1 MLHEFRRSIQILIQ
15 KMQLRDRLSR
25 YQYYLLQMMTC
36 LLNLNQQ
43 LHIHN
48 PNDSIKYYQQHC
60 SSPGTKQQHLTP
72 TKTID
77 SAKERPMFIVALDRP
92 QVGCH
97 AFYLELLRR
106 INTNAVAADAAI
118 AVDATDKSNVVLLL
132 RWANRTPSWKATS
145 LLMVCSTRCM
155 DPLMSDR
162 SLQQAH
168 RCCTR
173 VSTHV
178 PQLHQMGA

>member
-1 MLHEFRRSIQILIQ
+1 MSAQLTAAYPQIQTIP
-15 KMQLRDRLSR
+15 SN
-25 YQYYLLQMMTC
+25 TT
-36 LLNLNQQ
+36 
-43 LHIHN
+43 
-48 PNDSIKYYQQHC
+48 
-60 SSPGTKQQHLTP
+60 SSTAPAPAPKNSNSHP
-72 TKTID
+72 HKPFNCAID
-77 SAKERPMFIVALDRP
+77 SAKERPMLIFALDRP
-92 QVGCH
+92 QLGCH
-97 AFYLELLRR
+97 AFYLELLGR

-168 RCCTR
+168 RCEHTCPTA
-173 VSTHV
+173 SSDGCFTW
-178 PQLHQMGA
+178 